1 MDGDDDDDSK
11 LFELDDDDDDDDD
24 DEGLDGPDLTTTAMD
39 SGPLESVNP
48 PPPKDIMIGEEEGG
62 EEEEGM
68 GNHPYNPND
77 WEDMVGEPE
86 AEDTETRRGNNQDNE
101 NGDIDIDI
109 SKEDDLN
116 SLMDCGLEEV
126 DDLLSMNGRL
136 RVSGSAHT
144 PSEEASRNNNLS
156 TSTIGPY
163 TGQTVAPRH
172 GTAPTGGGVA
182 QQGDAG
188 VPASGLHPKVDSARG
203 TGAHAANIL
212 MSSTAPAGFDRSSF
226 PANHPTP
233 HVSESML
240 GGSPTEGLLRCNND
254 TAANNNN
261 GDGHDNNADCNDNTS
276 PNGDEH
282 LVPKND
288 GPQSYCYDPRQDAA
302 ARRGGGGVRLL
313 SPPRRPA
320 KETAPFIRAKGLTLT
335 YAQAKLFGLA
345 GSPQLA
351 EALASKGFK
360 AARKN
365 KRATTGSDTRIFPD
379 ENLQDGQGL
388 QRHPQQSR
396 TYSPSRMEHLAR
408 PVPGKGRAGGGET
421 TPTLERSHGS
431 LQQAGQRGGGGE
443 EASFTWKRSKKAEAA
458 MRQVHNANGPRRGW
472 KQCEI
477 GENITR
483 TLVKELHTT
492 FPVAVRD
499 PACGYDFVREA
510 GYNTEGFLGR
520 VEAYASYSRQK
531 LETRRGE
538 DLYASRVDK
547 LECPRCHNPQS
558 YDEFVSKKLKC
569 GGCEVPYCMPRTW
582 NRRVWDHRNELW
594 VKFFSCF
601 RRVLGY
607 TSPRKPTSCGL
618 EFCNPGLDS
627 DVG

>member
-11 LFELDDDDDDDDD
+11 LFELDDDDDD
-24 DEGLDGPDLTTTAMD
+24 EGLDGPDLTTIAMD
-39 SGPLESVNP
+39 NGPLESVNP
-48 PPPKDIMIGEEEGG
+48 PPPKDRMIGEEEGG

-68 GNHPYNPND
+68 GNHPYNPKD

-86 AEDTETRRGNNQDNE
+86 AEDTETRRGNNALLFDEYNGQDNE
-101 NGDIDIDI
+101 NGDIDIDN
-109 SKEDDLN
+109 SNEDDLN

-136 RVSGSAHT
+136 RVSGSALT
-144 PSEEASRNNNLS
+144 PSEEASRNNKLP

-163 TGQTVAPRH
+163 TGQTVAPRN

-212 MSSTAPAGFDRSSF
+212 MSSTAPAGLDRSSF
-226 PANHPTP
+226 PADHPTP

-240 GGSPTEGLLRCNND
+240 GGSPTEGLLRCKSD

-282 LVPKND
+282 LVPQND
-288 GPQSYCYDPRQDAA
+288 GPQSYCCDPRQDAA

-365 KRATTGSDTRIFPD
+365 RRATTGSDTRTFPD
-379 ENLQDGQGL
+379 EKLRGGQGL
-388 QRHPQQSR
+388 QRHPQQTR

-421 TPTLERSHGS
+421 TPTLERSDGS
-431 LQQAGQRGGGGE
+431 PHRAGQRGGRGE

-458 MRQVHNANGPRRGW
+458 MRQVVIN
-472 KQCEI
+472 
-477 GENITR
+477 
-483 TLVKELHTT
+483 
-492 FPVAVRD
+492 

-547 LECPRCHNPQS
+547 LECPQ
-558 YDEFVSKKLKC
+558 
-569 GGCEVPYCMPRTW
+569 
-582 NRRVWDHRNELW
+582 
-594 VKFFSCF
+594 
-601 RRVLGY
+601 
-607 TSPRKPTSCGL
+607 
-618 EFCNPGLDS
+618 
-627 DVG
+627 